1 MQLSIT
7 LAEIL
12 NYFLGSTTLVS
23 IYLAWKSRKSSIKQ
37 AEATAPALQLEGSD
51 DNGLTWTALSTPQ
64 VAVANSTISLRVAD
78 VNVQLVR
85 ARVSTA
91 GVGVTA
97 GHVLIKGY

>member
-37 AEATAPALQLEGSD
+37 AEATALEGVD
-51 DNGLTWTALSTPQ
+51 AIYQKMVVATDKKFAEMDKEIAELKQILTDYITQCSACE
-64 VAVANSTISLRVAD
+64 NNKIGKR
-78 VNVQLVR
+78 
-85 ARVSTA
+85 
-91 GVGVTA
+91 
-97 GHVLIKGY
+97 

>member
-37 AEATAPALQLEGSD
+37 AEATALEGVD
-51 DNGLTWTALSTPQ
+51 TIYQKMVVATDKKFAEMDKEIAELKQILTDYITQCSTCE
-64 VAVANSTISLRVAD
+64 NNKIGKR
-78 VNVQLVR
+78 
-85 ARVSTA
+85 
-91 GVGVTA
+91 
-97 GHVLIKGY
+97 